1 MEVFW
6 QFGGMREMQQ
16 LLIGVR
22 IYSKTEQV
30 ALIMINNF

>member
-1 MEVFW
+1 MEVW
-6 QFGGMREMQQ
+6 VGMREMQQ
-16 LLIGVR
+16 QLIGVR